1 MARVTREERKKR
13 RISALSRLQDGWGTG
28 ETIQYLMRD
37 YGLTRRSANLDVVWA
52 NKELSKGFNNH
63 DNKEMVAWLLTQY
76 QRLAV
81 KSESDKQYGVSL
93 GCYKEIANLVI
104 KPNQVSKKRK
114 TFEYQ
119 FFFSLIDSFF
129 ITSPLKAFARLVAA
143 FKFSCLGGEYLSFIL

>member
-37 YGLTRRSANLDVVWA
+37 YGLTRRSANMDVVWA
-52 NKELSKGFNNH
+52 NKELSKGFDNH

-81 KSESDKQYGVSL
+81 KSEADNQYGVSL

-104 KPNQVSKKRK
+104 KPKQIVKRK
-114 TFEYQ
+114 
-119 FFFSLIDSFF
+119 S
-129 ITSPLKAFARLVAA
+129 
-143 FKFSCLGGEYLSFIL
+143 KFN

>member
-13 RISALSRLQDGWGTG
+13 RIAALSRLQDGWGTG

-37 YGLTRRSANLDVVWA
+37 YGLTRRSANMDVVWA

-81 KSESDKQYGVSL
+81 KSEAEKQYGVSL
-93 GCYKEIANLVI
+93 GCYKEIANLLI
-104 KPNQVSKKRK
+104 KPNQVSKRRK
-114 TFEYQ
+114 
-119 FFFSLIDSFF
+119 SF
-129 ITSPLKAFARLVAA
+129 
-143 FKFSCLGGEYLSFIL
+143 

>member
-37 YGLTRRSANLDVVWA
+37 YGLTRRSANMDVVWA

-81 KSESDKQYGVSL
+81 KSEADKQYGVSL

-104 KPNQVSKKRK
+104 KPNQISKSKD
-114 TFEYQ
+114 FLSIN
-119 FFFSLIDSFF
+119 FLLL
-129 ITSPLKAFARLVAA
+129 PLQKLLQGWLLLLNFL
-143 FKFSCLGGEYLSFIL
+143 L

>member
-37 YGLTRRSANLDVVWA
+37 YGLTRRSANMDVVWA
-52 NKELSKGFNNH
+52 NKELSKGFDNH

-81 KSESDKQYGVSL
+81 KSEADKQYGVSL
-93 GCYKEIANLVI
+93 GCYKEITNLVI
-104 KPNQVSKKRK
+104 KPKQIVKRK
-114 TFEYQ
+114 
-119 FFFSLIDSFF
+119 S
-129 ITSPLKAFARLVAA
+129 
-143 FKFSCLGGEYLSFIL
+143 KFN

>member
-37 YGLTRRSANLDVVWA
+37 YGLTRRSANMDVVWA

-81 KSESDKQYGVSL
+81 KSEADKQYGVSS
-93 GCYKEIANLVI
+93 
-104 KPNQVSKKRK
+104 VSYTHLTLPTKR
-114 TFEYQ
+114 
-119 FFFSLIDSFF
+119 I
-129 ITSPLKAFARLVAA
+129 V
-143 FKFSCLGGEYLSFIL
+143 

>member
-37 YGLTRRSANLDVVWA
+37 YGLTRRSANMDVVWA

-63 DNKEMVAWLLTQY
+63 DNKEMVAWLLNQY

-81 KSESDKQYGVSL
+81 KSEAEKQYGVSL

-104 KPNQVSKKRK
+104 KPNQLSKRRK
-114 TFEYQ
+114 TFLVSIFYY
-119 FFFSLIDSFF
+119 FPFKSFHKVGCCF
-129 ITSPLKAFARLVAA
+129 
-143 FKFSCLGGEYLSFIL
+143 

>member
-13 RISALSRLQDGWGTG
+13 RISALSHLQNGWGTG

-37 YGLTRRSANLDVVWA
+37 YGLTRRSANMDVVWA
-52 NKELSKGFNNH
+52 NKELSRGFDNH

-81 KSESDKQYGVSL
+81 KSEADKQYGVSL

-104 KPNQVSKKRK
+104 KPNLKQRNKK
-114 TFEYQ
+114 TFPK
-119 FFFSLIDSFF
+119 SI
-129 ITSPLKAFARLVAA
+129 
-143 FKFSCLGGEYLSFIL
+143 

>member
-37 YGLTRRSANLDVVWA
+37 YGLTRRSANMDVVWA
-52 NKELSKGFNNH
+52 NKELSKGFDNH

-81 KSESDKQYGVSL
+81 KSEADKQYGVSL
-93 GCYKEIANLVI
+93 GCYKEITNLVI
-104 KPNQVSKKRK
+104 KPKQILKRK
-114 TFEYQ
+114 
-119 FFFSLIDSFF
+119 S
-129 ITSPLKAFARLVAA
+129 
-143 FKFSCLGGEYLSFIL
+143 KFN

>member
-13 RISALSRLQDGWGTG
+13 RITALSRLQDGWGTG

-37 YGLTRRSANLDVVWA
+37 YGLTRRSANMDVVWA
-52 NKELSKGFNNH
+52 NKELSKGFDNH

-81 KSESDKQYGVSL
+81 KSEADKQYGVSL

-104 KPNQVSKKRK
+104 KPKQIVKRK
-114 TFEYQ
+114 
-119 FFFSLIDSFF
+119 S
-129 ITSPLKAFARLVAA
+129 
-143 FKFSCLGGEYLSFIL
+143 KFN